1 MNNTK
6 QTKNRFSSALR
17 TVRRARGLRQEAFSL
32 NSRRTY
38 LRTLGRGLKAP
49 TLNKVDELSQVL
61 NCHPLTVLTLAY
73 LTSYDSQT
81 AAVLLARVTEEIDAL
96 GEKWC

>member
-6 QTKNRFSSALR
+6 QPKNRFSSALR
-17 TVRRARGLRQEAFSL
+17 TVRRARGLSQEAFSL
-32 NSRRTY
+32 TSSRTY
-38 LRTLGRGLKAP
+38 VSTLERGLKAP

-73 LTSYDSQT
+73 LTIYDSPT
-81 AAVLLARVTEEIDAL
+81 VAALLARVAEEINAL
-96 GEKWC
+96 GEK